1 MAIADEASGAWPTMA
16 HDAALSLSG
25 FQRDQDDHIGV
36 ELLAD
41 LLRIFVEAGEHAT
54 ALAGC

>member
-1 MAIADEASGAWPTMA
+1 MAIADEASGAWRTMA

-36 ELLAD
+36 ELLAY